1 MPFAS
6 ACKNSKEIYAAIMS
20 GGHTYPKD
28 MESVMSPEATQ
39 LIDGL
44 LVSDPS
50 YRVPIAELDKFQFL
64 AL

>member
-1 MPFAS
+1 
-6 ACKNSKEIYAAIMS
+6 
-20 GGHTYPKD
+20 
-28 MESVMSPEATQ
+28 MSPEATQ